1 MITVSNWS
9 VGPEVS
15 SDPSC
20 GGERLQMIRL
30 LTICTA
36 LLYSPVWAREKS
48 GRFLSLFSV
57 VQFRNS
63 ECLHNKTLG
72 VCVTTS
78 QVSFNISSRVTPH
91 DLVSVW
97 RLQGAPHTPPVLQ
110 ALVSAV
116 FFRYLTSVLTAFS
129 CVFKSIQPHHLY
141 L

>member
-63 ECLHNKTLG
+63 ECLHDTSLG
-72 VCVTTS
+72 LCVTSS
-78 QVSFNISSRVTPH
+78 QVRLHHGSVRV
-91 DLVSVW
+91 
-97 RLQGAPHTPPVLQ
+97 
-110 ALVSAV
+110 
-116 FFRYLTSVLTAFS
+116 
-129 CVFKSIQPHHLY
+129 
-141 L
+141 